1 MALLEILAIASFC
14 KAIDNSLKMDEKAL
28 KKIGKAYDRECA
40 ARELINRKK
49 EEADNAITTLINR
62 KKAIISTSINDFI
75 EMYSVIKKINFIEGE
90 GIQELEKVMTISEN
104 ISAMKQMTLSVAG
117 SVKMTDKD
125 VVKAFL
131 MGGLIGA
138 SAISDSK
145 QNLKAANNQMRS
157 ANVMYSQAQTAET
170 ALNGI
175 IDRCNNFSE
184 LLVKLNIIFIKSI
197 RECRNIVAR
206 NGEDKMSYT
215 QSDRAQLMTCINI
228 ASTIKSLLDVP
239 ILDSNGEITQKS
251 FEALQTGREYLNQIN
266 NL

>member
-1 MALLEILAIASFC
+1 MALIEILAIASFC

-28 KKIGKAYDRECA
+28 KKIGRAYNRECE
-40 ARELINRKK
+40 ARELLSRKK
-49 EEADNAITTLINR
+49 EEADNAITKLINR
-62 KKAIISTSINDFI
+62 KKAIISTSINDFV

-90 GIQELEKVMTISEN
+90 GIKELKKDMTISED
-104 ISAMKQMTLSVAG
+104 ISAMKQMTLTAVG

-184 LLVKLNIIFIKSI
+184 LLVKLNIIFIRSI
-197 RECRNIVAR
+197 KECLNTVAR
-206 NGEDKMSYT
+206 NGEDKSSYT
-215 QSDRAQLMTCINI
+215 QSDRAQLMTCVNI
-228 ASTIKSLLDVP
+228 ASAVKSLLDVP

-251 FEALQTGREYLNQIN
+251 YEALQTGREYLDMIN